1 MSNTLRVDEIKQKL
15 IEAGISFDEKMK
27 RDDLLRLLEESTKN
41 EKNDKS
47 PEETDPVE
55 EPKKKYVVVHDF
67 KDLKDGDSTVYI
79 KGDIYPRK
87 ADAVVEEERIKELS
101 STKNKIGSVLIQEQ
115 E

>member
-1 MSNTLRVDEIKQKL
+1 MSNTLKVEEIKEKL
-15 IEAGISFDEKMK
+15 TDAGISFDEKMK
-27 RDDLLRLLEESTKN
+27 KEDLLRLLEESTQN
-41 EKNDKS
+41 ENDS
-47 PEETDPVE
+47 PPEETDPVV

-67 KDLKDGDSTVYI
+67 KDLKDGTVYI

-87 ADAVVEEERIKELS
+87 ADAVVDEERVKELS